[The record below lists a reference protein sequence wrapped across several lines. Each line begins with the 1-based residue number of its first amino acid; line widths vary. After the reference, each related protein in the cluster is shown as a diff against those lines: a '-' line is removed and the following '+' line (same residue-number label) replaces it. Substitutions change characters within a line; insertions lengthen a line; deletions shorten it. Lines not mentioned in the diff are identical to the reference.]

1 MGINL
6 SIYGYV
12 IMELSDFDN
21 GCDVYIIE
29 NGFLDFIVN
38 SIGFNFC
45 LVDINMCFLGFI
57 FILNVKFYYFFDGI
71 YIFLSGGDL

>member
-29 NGFLDFIVN
+29 NGFVIVN
-38 SIGFNFC
+38 RIGFNFC
-45 LVDINMCFLGFI
+45 LVDINICFLVFI
-57 FILNVKFYYFFDGI
+57 FILNVNFYYFFDGI

>member
-29 NGFLDFIVN
+29 NGFVIVN

-45 LVDINMCFLGFI
+45 
-57 FILNVKFYYFFDGI
+57 
-71 YIFLSGGDL
+71 

>member
-21 GCDVYIIE
+21 GYIIE
-29 NGFLDFIVN
+29 NGFVIVN

-57 FILNVKFYYFFDGI
+57 FILNVNFYYFFDGI

>member
-29 NGFLDFIVN
+29 NGFVIVN

-45 LVDINMCFLGFI
+45 VVDINMCFLGFI
-57 FILNVKFYYFFDGI
+57 FILNVNFYYFFDGI